1 MGAALAIFISCAISV
16 LNAGGYFSPLSWH
29 YFFFFA
35 GRFLEVL
42 ALSLNAFAVGA
53 PLEPGLRI
61 RSPLPALILA
71 FFLAIFLQS
80 PGRFAMLL
88 PLLFD

>member
-1 MGAALAIFISCAISV
+1 MGAALAIFVSCAISV

-35 GRFLEVL
+35 GRFFAVL

-53 PLEPGLRI
+53 PLVPGLRI
-61 RSPLPALILA
+61 FSPLPAFILA
-71 FFLAIFLQS
+71 RFLAIFL
-80 PGRFAMLL
+80 
-88 PLLFD
+88 

>member
-1 MGAALAIFISCAISV
+1 MLFAKG
-16 LNAGGYFSPLSWH
+16 NAFTFRWH

-35 GRFLEVL
+35 GRFFAVL

-53 PLEPGLRI
+53 PLELGLRI

-71 FFLAIFLQS
+71 RFL
-80 PGRFAMLL
+80 
-88 PLLFD
+88 